1 MIDRALSIVRNP
13 AIVEQMPD
21 LIVYLKVR
29 MSFDHLL
36 RRALWLA
43 FAATIALVPCAGA
56 AERLLTADFD
66 GDGRHDRVA
75 IDHQD
80 PSLLT
85 VWLSATGATEQIR
98 NARPLLRV
106 AALDLD
112 GDHRPELIATDTS
125 AAGLHVWK
133 KHGRR
138 GFRLYHA
145 RAPAP
150 IELSTPR
157 GTAARQDSADSLEGL
172 PDVPHPQES
181 LSSRYIPSAATDG
194 GLTLATRPDRA
205 FVSGARLT
213 PTAPRPPPLSL
224 A

>member
-1 MIDRALSIVRNP
+1 
-13 AIVEQMPD
+13 
-21 LIVYLKVR
+21 
-29 MSFDHLL
+29 MSFVQLL

-43 FAATIALVPCAGA
+43 CAATIGFVPCAGA

-75 IDHQD
+75 IDRQD
-80 PSLLT
+80 SSLLR
-85 VWLSATGATEQIR
+85 VWLSATGATELIR
-98 NARPLLRV
+98 NARPLLQV
-106 AALDLD
+106 AAIDLD

-125 AAGLHVWK
+125 VTGLRVWT
-133 KHGRR
+133 KHARR

-145 RAPAP
+145 RTPPP

-157 GTAARQDSADSLEGL
+157 GTPGHENSADSLEGEGL

-181 LSSRYIPSAATDG
+181 LSSRCIPFSTPGDG
-194 GLTLATRPDRA
+194 LALPAGLDHA

-213 PTAPRPPPLSL
+213 PLAPRPPPLSV